1 VFDVD
6 LVGLVKIWAG
16 LGDRRDV
23 ESEGLW
29 VERLEGFVEEL
40 GLGLDLFVIIREVEG
55 LEEVGGKFVENGLL
69 LCCELV
75 F

>member
-1 VFDVD
+1 MD
-6 LVGLVKIWAG
+6 LVGLVKIWAC

-40 GLGLDLFVIIREVEG
+40 WLGLDLFVIVREVEG
-55 LEEVGGKFVENGLL
+55 LEEVGREFVKNGLL